1 MLILMRIAILSDIHG
16 NVSALESVLNDI
28 RTNVKPDHIALLG
41 DLINYGMRS
50 NEVIS
55 MIKDLDIPIVCNI
68 WGNHE
73 QSIMEDDYAHFST
86 ERGVLSAKYTKSKLT
101 PESLQYL
108 NGMEG
113 KSGKT
118 EFELEGKKFLAIHG
132 SLADPYWKAIKPD
145 NANGSDGAWEGY
157 EGYDYV
163 LSGHSHYTH
172 VFDMFYK
179 VDDPS
184 MRNKKKV
191 IFINP
196 GSVGQPRNHN
206 PKAQYAV
213 LDTDKGASL
222 ISVPYDVKLEQSLY
236 NDQVDPFYSERLTNG
251 V

>member
-1 MLILMRIAILSDIHG
+1 MRIAILSDIHG

-55 MIKDLDIPIVCNI
+55 MIRELDIPVVCNI

-86 ERGVLSAKYTKSKLT
+86 ERGVLSAKYTKSQLT

-145 NANGSDGAWEGY
+145 NANGTDGAWEGY

-213 LDTDKGASL
+213 LDTDKGVSL
-222 ISVPYDVKLEQSLY
+222 ISVPYDVKFEQSLY

>member
-1 MLILMRIAILSDIHG
+1 MRIAVLSDIHG
-16 NVSALESVLNDI
+16 NVSALESVLSDI
-28 RTNVKPDHIALLG
+28 KANVKPDYIALLG

-55 MIKDLDIPIVCNI
+55 IIKGLDILLICNI

-73 QSIMEDDYAHFST
+73 QSILEDDYAHFST
-86 ERGVLSAKYTKSKLT
+86 ERGVLSAKYTKSQLT
-101 PESLQYL
+101 SDTLAFL
-108 NGMEG
+108 NSMDG
-113 KSGKT
+113 KSGRY

-132 SLADPYWKAIKPD
+132 SLIDPYWKSIHAD
-145 NANGSDGAWEGY
+145 SGNGTDGAFEGY
-157 EGYDYV
+157 ESYDYV

-172 VFDMFYK
+172 VFDKFYK
-179 VDDPS
+179 CDNPS

-191 IFINP
+191 VFINP

-213 LDTDKGASL
+213 LDFDKGVSL
-222 ISVPYDVKLEQSLY
+222 ISVPYDVKFEQSLY